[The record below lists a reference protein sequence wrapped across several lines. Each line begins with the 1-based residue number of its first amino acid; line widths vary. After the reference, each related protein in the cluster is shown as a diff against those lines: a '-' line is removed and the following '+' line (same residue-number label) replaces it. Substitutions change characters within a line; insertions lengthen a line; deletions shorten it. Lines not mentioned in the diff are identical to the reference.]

1 MTEEEKR
8 GIVHE
13 VVEEIKRQSQDVS
26 ELPVSNNIEDFTSL
40 PVVDREGRLKRFSVS
55 ELKRELGKGQDVEP
69 VKTEVAGMK
78 EEVSGVKTEVET
90 LKAANTRTE
99 AEVARLNEGFADV
112 APTILEMQSVIN
124 TNTTSL
130 NDLSTKVSGMATSTT
145 TKDGKTLEDVYRLA
159 KNLDFDGSFEK
170 FARVPL
176 SHDFF
181 YHNEDRFV
189 SRKLSTRRSNT
200 IIFRDLG
207 TIKDLQAISF
217 QAVSYGRGKWRV
229 DGELSLDDIVNNDRS
244 DIGLIESIEV
254 SQGDSGRD
262 TFRVKLT
269 GYSDFRICIID
280 NPDAE
285 DVLKTYLREGAIE
298 AEMTLKE
305 MLTYNILGEKAP
317 VLTRQDY
324 LPLYKHCT
332 NQNGMPF
339 NGFLLTSESKGD
351 LHKLHKASKI
361 VRESGYVY
369 CAINTGGYFSDLPAE
384 LTEGEDYELSGRRYN
399 WTDRMAQL
407 YKWDFNPYSDH
418 CYSVPSRSFKDGQK
432 VDALTTERVQRAFA
446 KDSQMYYAETEGELL
461 YVMLYPYESSE
472 DDIPGNGITFSKR
485 QLDWLCGQLN
495 ESKTDSVI
503 AVQAPVGDNM
513 VTQNSK
519 FSHHPTQLRAGDF
532 NQNCLE
538 TDIVQLIVKAYN
550 ERTALNVNV
559 RYKDDGPAAHL
570 NTLTDAD
577 GRSYA
582 FNISFDF
589 SKAKAKFLFFVGASV
604 DGKEAI
610 LRDPA
615 FGFYSIHGGGSTRT
629 LVGKDT
635 HLLEF
640 YPTREDFY
648 SWLYVGVDEERNIHL
663 VHFGNNP
670 FEEDD
675 VLVLKKD

>member
-1 MTEEEKR
+1 MTDEEKR
-8 GIVHE
+8 GLVHE

-26 ELPVSNNIEDFTSL
+26 ELPVSDNIEDFTSL
-40 PVVDREGRLKRFSVS
+40 PVVDREGRLKRFAASSLRQV
-55 ELKRELGKGQDVEP
+55 LG
-69 VKTEVAGMK
+69 A
-78 EEVSGVKTEVET
+78 SREVEIVQQVGDSDEKVMSQ
-90 LKAANTRTE
+90 KAVTA
-99 AEVARLNEGFADV
+99 AIKA
-112 APTILEMQSVIN
+112 S
-124 TNTTSL
+124 TS
-130 NDLSTKVSGMATSTT
+130 

-159 KNLDFDGSFEK
+159 KNLDFDGSNEK
-170 FARVPL
+170 FASVPL

-181 YHNEDRFV
+181 YHNEDMFV

-207 TIKDLQAISF
+207 TINDLRAIRFQAIS
-217 QAVSYGRGKWRV
+217 YDRGKWSV

-244 DIGLIESIEV
+244 SISLIESIEV
-254 SQGDSGRD
+254 TPWVVSGAY
-262 TFRVKLT
+262 RVKLT
-269 GYSDFRICIID
+269 GDAYFRICIVD
-280 NPDAE
+280 NPEAE
-285 DVLKTYLREGAIE
+285 DTLKTYLGEEAIE

-317 VLTRQDY
+317 VLTHQDY

-332 NQNGMPF
+332 TQYGEPF

-351 LHKLHKASKI
+351 LYKLRKASKI

-384 LTEGEDYELSGRRYN
+384 LTEGEDYELLGRRYN
-399 WTDRMAQL
+399 WTDRMTQL
-407 YKWDFNPYSDH
+407 YKWDFNPYSGR

-432 VDALTTERVQRAFA
+432 VEALTKERVQRAFA
-446 KDSQMYYAETEGELL
+446 KDYQMYYAETEGELL
-461 YVMLYPYESSE
+461 HIMLYPYESSE
-472 DDIPGNGITFSKR
+472 GDIPGNGITFSKQ

-495 ESKTDSVI
+495 ESEKDAVI

-513 VTQNSK
+513 VTQDSK

-550 ERTALNVNV
+550 ERTVLNVNV

-610 LRDPA
+610 LRDPS

-663 VHFGNNP
+663 VHFGDNP
-670 FEEDD
+670 FEDDD